1 MGRKRKKAATA
12 EKLTC
17 SLVIRISATEK
28 ERLKQRALEK
38 GYQDTAKYCR
48 MILKNFE
55 VMEWSDINRELKKI
69 KNQIGNLDGIL
80 QQIEKN
86 VAYGTYPRETE
97 QRFQDYVAQMKEL
110 SKKLE
115 QLLKERRE
123 KEGKIHGS
131 DETPAC

>member
-55 VMEWSDINRELKKI
+55 VMEWSDINRELKKSKI
-69 KNQIGNLDGIL
+69 RSGIWMGSCSRL
-80 QQIEKN
+80 
-86 VAYGTYPRETE
+86 
-97 QRFQDYVAQMKEL
+97 
-110 SKKLE
+110 KKM
-115 QLLKERRE
+115 LLTVHIQERQNS
-123 KEGKIHGS
+123 GS
-131 DETPAC
+131 RIM